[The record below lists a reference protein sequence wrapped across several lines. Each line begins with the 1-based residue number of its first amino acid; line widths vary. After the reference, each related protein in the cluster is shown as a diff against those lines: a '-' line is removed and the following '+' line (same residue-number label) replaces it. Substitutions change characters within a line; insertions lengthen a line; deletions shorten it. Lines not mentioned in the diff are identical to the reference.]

1 MSASPSPETVERIRA
16 RVMALIDDWRCQ
28 RSGCAEH
35 DAPPATTPRPQ
46 PTLPN
51 PNVDIRTG
59 RPVVRRKAEA

>member
-1 MSASPSPETVERIRA
+1 MIERIRE
-16 RVMALIDDWRCQ
+16 RVIALIDDWRCQ

-35 DAPPATTPRPQ
+35 EELYPRPQ

-59 RPVVRRKAEA
+59 RRVVRTKAQD